1 MRIRD
6 FSHGDRVR
14 DGTEGVEALGG
25 CPWQALAL
33 RFVLDVAR
41 REVDGREVVRYHAR
55 QAILGKGGREVAVRA
70 VRPDDDAELDFMM
83 EGCAVGSDDGAGV
96 GGKNGGWGFEEEEGL
111 RGAGGGEFGDVVAG
125 RRLLAGVDRA
135 CWGGLGW
142 GFYTRSCGQCRL
154 LCGSLP

>member
-1 MRIRD
+1 VRIRD

-14 DGTEGVEALGG
+14 DRTEGVEALGG

-41 REVDGREVVRYHAR
+41 REVDGREVVRYHTR

-70 VRPDDDAELDFMM
+70 VGPDDDAELDFMV

-96 GGKNGGWGFEEEEGL
+96 GGKNGGWGFEEEEWL

-125 RRLLAGVDRA
+125 REIVSRCRSSL
-135 CWGGLGW
+135 LGW
-142 GFYTRSCGQCRL
+142 VGVGVLYA
-154 LCGSLP
+154 